1 MKKPTA
7 TATHRNR
14 KVMPIASDASGEASE
29 RGMHSLNIGP
39 RLAIMQS
46 STPNAVRYACFAES
60 TRNAAAVSRES
71 VLAAGIAT
79 GIHEALDTE

>member
-39 RLAIMQS
+39 RLARMQS
-46 STPNAVRYACFAES
+46 RTPKAVR
-60 TRNAAAVSRES
+60 
-71 VLAAGIAT
+71 
-79 GIHEALDTE
+79 

>member
-1 MKKPTA
+1 MDEIEPEKMKKPTA

-29 RGMHSLNIGP
+29 RGMHSLNIGQ
-39 RLAIMQS
+39 RLARMQS

-60 TRNAAAVSRES
+60 LRNATAVSRES
-71 VLAAGIAT
+71 VLEAGIA
-79 GIHEALDTE
+79 